1 MKYRQ
6 QRSSTAMT
14 ASVRTCAGGIEA
26 GRAPSAMV
34 VAPQPM
40 MNGSRC
46 TRRRTQWSADFSGS
60 GSAASP
66 AMLATVI
73 AARRGGPIFQ
83 SRFAGARVPSLSAQI
98 GPLMPGP
105 GEDRADAADI
115 VPYCHIRV
123 TGFARAARRGIVLER
138 IGLGCSRRPEAG
150 ARARGID
157 HKCAGRGR
165 RLYRILR
172 DRARR

>member
-1 MKYRQ
+1 VKYRQ
-6 QRSSTAMT
+6 HRSSTAMT

-73 AARRGGPIFQ
+73 AARRGGPTFQ

-105 GEDRADAADI
+105 GENRADADI
-115 VPYCHIRV
+115 VLHCHIRV
-123 TGFARAARRGIVLER
+123 TEL
-138 IGLGCSRRPEAG
+138 
-150 ARARGID
+150 
-157 HKCAGRGR
+157 CAGSVGEE
-165 RLYRILR
+165 LFLA
-172 DRARR
+172 DRPGMQPTTGSRSARSRH